1 MTDEQSAA
9 RSVIRLSAAHIVAD
23 IYLPVITAIL
33 PLLMASYG
41 FSFFLAGLLVT
52 AYNVTSSMMQPVF
65 GWMSDR
71 YGFVIHV
78 SVSLL
83 ISAVFISAMGLS
95 GNYFLLLVFAAMAAL
110 GHAAFHPNALSLVA
124 RFCNPGNRG
133 RLISIFVVG
142 GNLGYAIGP
151 ILAAVIVTWYGLP
164 GLPLLI
170 IPAAVMALV
179 LWKSFPRR
187 KTGLP
192 DTREPTSEVR
202 TRLPFLPVFALFS
215 ASTLRAWVVFCAI
228 AYFPPLLIARGLD
241 LVMADLLVTGM
252 LLSGVA
258 GQIAAGYLSDQY
270 GRKEFVIAGS
280 LLAVPSFLGFIFLTG
295 VSSLVSLMVFG
306 FALWSGLAVMLA
318 MAHEMVPGKV
328 GLTSGIMLGAA
339 LGVGGL
345 GVAVTGVLA
354 DSFSLE
360 TALYILPVLILAACV
375 IVYYL
380 PYSWKIREKLSA
392 KKV

>member
-1 MTDEQSAA
+1 MNDESGAGT
-9 RSVIRLSAAHIVAD
+9 SVMRLSAAHIVAD

-33 PLLMASYG
+33 PLLMATYG
-41 FSFFLAGLLVT
+41 FSYFLAGLLVT
-52 AYNVTSSMMQPVF
+52 AYNVTSSVMQPVF

-71 YGFVIHV
+71 FGIVIHV

-83 ISAVFISAMGLS
+83 ISALFISAMGLS
-95 GNYFLLLVFAAMAAL
+95 GNFYLLLAFAALAAL

-124 RFCNPGNRG
+124 RFCNAGNRG
-133 RLISIFVVG
+133 RLLSIFVVG

-151 ILAAVIVTWYGLP
+151 ILAALIVTWYGLS

-179 LWKSFPRR
+179 LWKSFPR
-187 KTGLP
+187 KKGCLP
-192 DTREPTSEVR
+192 AVEEPGPTVQS
-202 TRLPFLPVFALFS
+202 RLPYLPVFALFS

-228 AYFPPLLIARGLD
+228 AFFPPLLIARGLS

-258 GQIAAGYLSDQY
+258 GQVVAGYLSDRY

-295 VSSLVSLMVFG
+295 PASLVSLMVFG

-339 LGVGGL
+339 MGVGGL

-354 DSFSLE
+354 DTYSLDM
-360 TALYILPVLILAACV
+360 ALYILPILILAACI
-375 IVYYL
+375 IVYFL
-380 PYSWKIREKLSA
+380 PYSWKRREKVRVI
-392 KKV
+392 KV

>member
-1 MTDEQSAA
+1 MTDELCAST
-9 RSVIRLSAAHIVAD
+9 SVIRLSAAHIVAD

-33 PLLMASYG
+33 PLFITTYG
-41 FSFFLAGLLVT
+41 FSYFLAGLLVT

-71 YGFVIHV
+71 FGVVIHV

-83 ISAVFISAMGLS
+83 ISAFFISAMGLS
-95 GNYFLLLVFAAMAAL
+95 GNFYLLLVFAALAAL
-110 GHAAFHPNALSLVA
+110 GHAAFHPYALSLVA
-124 RFCNPGNRG
+124 RFCNAGNRG

-187 KTGLP
+187 KPGLP
-192 DTREPTSEVR
+192 VIKEPFSGIQP
-202 TRLPFLPVFALFS
+202 RLPYLPVLALFS

-228 AYFPPLLIARGLD
+228 AFFPPLLIARGLS

-258 GQIAAGYLSDQY
+258 GQVVAGYLSDQY

-295 VSSLVSLMVFG
+295 LASLISLMVFG

-345 GVAVTGVLA
+345 GVAVTGILA
-354 DSFSLE
+354 DMYSLE
-360 TALYILPVLILAACV
+360 TALYLLPFLILAACV
-375 IVYYL
+375 IIYYL
-380 PYSWKIREKLSA
+380 PYSWKTREKVPA
-392 KKV
+392 VKV

>member
-1 MTDEQSAA
+1 MTDEQCANT
-9 RSVIRLSAAHIVAD
+9 SVIRLSAAHIIAD

-33 PLLMASYG
+33 PLLMATYG

-52 AYNVTSSMMQPVF
+52 SYNVTSSMMQPVF
-65 GWMSDR
+65 GWLSDR
-71 YGFVIHV
+71 FGFVIHV

-83 ISAVFISAMGLS
+83 ISAVFISGMGLS
-95 GNYFLLLVFAAMAAL
+95 GNFYLLLVFAALAAL

-124 RFCNPGNRG
+124 RFCNAGNRG
-133 RLISIFVVG
+133 RLISVFVVG
-142 GNLGYAIGP
+142 GNLGYAAGP
-151 ILAAVIVTWYGLP
+151 ILAAVIVTWYGLA

-170 IPAAVMALV
+170 IPAAIMAVV
-179 LWKSFPRR
+179 LWKSFPGRKSGLADSRR
-187 KTGLP
+187 SSSGVP
-192 DTREPTSEVR
+192 VHIP
-202 TRLPFLPVFALFS
+202 RLPMFALFS

-228 AYFPPLLIARGLD
+228 AFFPPLLIARGLD
-241 LVMADLLVTGM
+241 LVIADLLVTGM

-258 GQIAAGYLSDQY
+258 GQVAAGYLSDQY

-295 VSSLVSLMVFG
+295 LPSLVSLMVFG

-318 MAHEMVPGKV
+318 MAHEIVPGKV

-345 GVAVTGVLA
+345 GVAVTGILA
-354 DSFSLE
+354 DMYSLNV
-360 TALYILPVLILAACV
+360 ALYILPFLILAACI

-380 PYSWKIREKLSA
+380 PYPWKIREKITPV
-392 KKV
+392 KV